1 MHIMRAC
8 VRAGRDST
16 EEAPPHGRT
25 HARTRMYETALRAGV
40 AHQAALHRLFTTWWY
55 FGCFR
60 EPAPDDAL
68 DVGENQAH

>member
-1 MHIMRAC
+1 M
-8 VRAGRDST
+8 D
-16 EEAPPHGRT
+16 
-25 HARTRMYETALRAGV
+25 ETALRAGV

>member
-1 MHIMRAC
+1 MQDATAR
-8 VRAGRDST
+8 RRRR
-16 EEAPPHGRT
+16 RT
-25 HARTRMYETALRAGV
+25 DARTQARTRMDETALRAGV